1 MSYIT
6 IASELLDIITTVK
19 NVPSAYL
26 SEVFWYDPGYTDDS
40 GFPYA
45 CIINRGGTEEH
56 LDTATNQT
64 LYRFS
69 IRVCDVNKDKAQTET
84 TIRSLV
90 DEILAELRKRGNL
103 QLGGAVDR
111 VLPFEVTFWWEN
123 GTQTPMRYAEI
134 QVEVLMHHSI
144 D

>member
-1 MSYIT
+1 MSYVT
-6 IASELLDIITTVK
+6 IASELLDIITTIK
-19 NVPSAYL
+19 NRPSAYL

-45 CIINRGGTEEH
+45 CVVSRGGTEEN
-56 LDTATNQT
+56 LDTATNQA

-69 IRVCDVNKDKAQTET
+69 IRACDVNKDKAQTET

-90 DEILAELRKRGNL
+90 DEILAELRKRANI
-103 QLGGAVDR
+103 QFGGAVDR
-111 VLPFEVTFWWEN
+111 VLPFEVSYGWDN
-123 GTQTPMRYAEI
+123 GTQTPIRWAEI
-134 QVEVLMHHSI
+134 QIDVLMHHSI